1 MDSNS
6 SQWLSCCVNTGKLSN
21 FIRSVSSSIKWWSWC
36 QYHSF
41 IKMINNNNS
50 AKHSYK
56 CFASLK
62 SFNLHYKSIREI
74 LPLFWDEK
82 TEAKGGEGQFPKA
95 YGWLKMEM
103 KSQPGYGDEIDA
115 CSFYPAKPPLII
127 DKVTCANTQVPRL
140 TCGKCWRY
148 GTFQDLRFLTQNT

>member
-1 MDSNS
+1 M
-6 SQWLSCCVNTGKLSN
+6 NTGKLSN
-21 FIRSVSSSIKWWSWC
+21 FVRSVSSSIKWRSWC

-50 AKHSYK
+50 VKHSYK
-56 CFASLK
+56 CLASLK

-74 LPLFWDEK
+74 LPLFWGEK

-103 KSQPGYGDEIDA
+103 KSIATQVVQRA
-115 CSFYPAKPPLII
+115 NAWSFYPAKPPLII

-148 GTFQDLRFLTQNT
+148 ATFQDLRFLTQNT